1 MQWSGFKLITGEQLW
16 GPIGNSTSFQ
26 YYSSSVQSYN
36 DGAYSTAYGNLY
48 VAGFGGIVYCYDTIN
63 GNLKWTF
70 GNGGSGNSTQGGIE
84 AAWPNRPT
92 LIAAIADGK
101 IYVFNNEHSPNSP
114 QDKDAKLRCL
124 NATTGSEIWDILS
137 WDSSGQFY
145 SQGGAIADGYLAYQ
159 NTYDGKVYCIGKGP
173 SATTT
178 EVQQFGSSMAIRGTV
193 TDIAAGAKQTE
204 QAGRFPNGVPAVSD
218 ESQSAWMQYI
228 YMQKPSPANVTGI
241 PVTISVI
248 DANGNYRII
257 GTTTSD
263 SDGFFS
269 LNWKPDIE
277 GKYKVDTS
285 FGGSE
290 SYYPSHAVT
299 AFYVDSAAAT
309 PSPAPIA
316 TQSMADS
323 YLLPS
328 VVAIIVA
335 IAVVG
340 VVLALLVKKKRP

>member
-1 MQWSGFKLITGEQLW
+1 MSSVWRNIKLAQTNPITVSMISLKPDSLGATVWTQNYSPPSHSIIRQFGPVDAVNRVFTMVDKETMQWSGFKLITGEQLW

-178 EVQQFGSSMAIRGTV
+178 EVQQFGSGH
-193 TDIAAGAKQTE
+193 G
-204 QAGRFPNGVPAVSD
+204 
-218 ESQSAWMQYI
+218 
-228 YMQKPSPANVTGI
+228 
-241 PVTISVI
+241 
-248 DANGNYRII
+248 
-257 GTTTSD
+257 
-263 SDGFFS
+263 
-269 LNWKPDIE
+269 
-277 GKYKVDTS
+277 
-285 FGGSE
+285 
-290 SYYPSHAVT
+290 H
-299 AFYVDSAAAT
+299 
-309 PSPAPIA
+309 
-316 TQSMADS
+316 
-323 YLLPS
+323 
-328 VVAIIVA
+328 
-335 IAVVG
+335 
-340 VVLALLVKKKRP
+340 

>member
-1 MQWSGFKLITGEQLW
+1 MLLAPSKQSKLGDSLTA
-16 GPIGNSTSFQ
+16 FQ
-26 YYSSSVQSYN
+26 QSL
-36 DGAYSTAYGNLY
+36 T
-48 VAGFGGIVYCYDTIN
+48 
-63 GNLKWTF
+63 
-70 GNGGSGNSTQGGIE
+70 
-84 AAWPNRPT
+84 R
-92 LIAAIADGK
+92 
-101 IYVFNNEHSPNSP
+101 
-114 QDKDAKLRCL
+114 AKVH
-124 NATTGSEIWDILS
+124 E
-137 WDSSGQFY
+137 
-145 SQGGAIADGYLAYQ
+145 
-159 NTYDGKVYCIGKGP
+159 
-173 SATTT
+173 
-178 EVQQFGSSMAIRGTV
+178 
-193 TDIAAGAKQTE
+193 
-204 QAGRFPNGVPAVSD
+204 
-218 ESQSAWMQYI
+218 YI

-340 VVLALLVKKKRP
+340 VVLALLMKKKRP